1 MKLFRDRKKWFD
13 NQEHLFY
20 LFLVILIVDVYKRQA
35 CFSCIYDYGQILVV
49 GAQHKLG
56 KERYLVTVF
65 AFGFHLIG

>member
-1 MKLFRDRKKWFD
+1 MVEKSRYLRFQFL
-13 NQEHLFY
+13 QEVGIIGLQAVY
-20 LFLVILIVDVYKRQA
+20 LAYPIA

-65 AFGFHLIG
+65 AFGFHFIG